1 MADREVIRPGSDIP
15 SSPNPLSPAIR
26 AGGFLFVSGQV
37 GRAMQDGQAVVGRDM
52 AEQTRFCLDN
62 IKGILEA
69 AGSSMEKVV
78 RCTVFVT
85 DMSQFAAMNDA
96 YRGYFPTDPPA
107 RSTLQV
113 AGLARAGLVV
123 EIEATALA

>member
-37 GRAMQDGQAVVGRDM
+37 GRAMRDGQAVVGRDM

-62 IKGILEA
+62 INGILEA

-85 DMSQFAAMNDA
+85 DMSQFSAMNDA
-96 YRGYFPTDPPA
+96 YRNYFPNDPPA

>member
-1 MADREVIRPGSDIP
+1 MADREVIRPGSGVP

-26 AGGFLFVSGQV
+26 AGGFIFVSGQV
-37 GRAMQDGQAVVGRDM
+37 GRAMRDGQAVVGRDM
-52 AEQTRFCLDN
+52 AEQTQFCLQN

-69 AGSSMEKVV
+69 AGSSLEKVV
-78 RCTVFVT
+78 RCPVFVT

-96 YRGYFPTDPPA
+96 YRSYFPNDPPA
-107 RSTLQV
+107 RATLQV

-123 EIEATALA
+123 EIEATSLA